1 MRQRKLQNF
10 KLMSHMCGNA
20 TYNEENI
27 IVRDNCHVTGK
38 YRGSA
43 HSPCNRSFRLTKL
56 IPVVFHNLRGYDSH
70 LIMQEIGKFDE
81 EVNVVANNMEKCMSF
96 SLGKQLIFI
105 DSLQQFMSSNLSALA
120 DNLPKEQFHHMMKQW
135 GEGNSSY

>member
-1 MRQRKLQNF
+1 MW
-10 KLMSHMCGNA
+10 GNA

-38 YRGSA
+38 YKGSA
-43 HSPCNRSFRLTKL
+43 HSPCNRSFRLTKI

-96 SLGKQLIFI
+96 SLGKQLVFI